1 MNEWNNVDMRY
12 RLKHCQWHP
21 NKWRWRWRPFP
32 HPQHSQTSL
41 WDTEEKEKN
50 ARQNALW
57 TFQSIRI
64 LPCTH
69 TIRSCWTKM
78 EWNEQVN
85 ERGAN
90 WNWNLGLVDWLYT
103 FICFAL
109 FCFVVDLSAFRTQK
123 TKIWIPN
130 TPPHSCHIIS
140 TKIFDSFDQQSIK
153 SWKINFILVSAR
165 AENVAAVR
173 TTKSAGL
180 IHPNAW
186 LLWEEKQY
194 RKFANANIGE
204 WMCIP

>member
-21 NKWRWRWRPFP
+21 NKWRWRWRPLP

-109 FCFVVDLSAFRTQK
+109 FCCGFECISHTKDKNMDTKYTTTFVPYNFHKNIRFIRSAINQK
-123 TKIWIPN
+123 LENQLYFSFSQSRKCRSGSNNQIGWID
-130 TPPHSCHIIS
+130 TSQRLTFMGRKTIS
-140 TKIFDSFDQQSIK
+140 
-153 SWKINFILVSAR
+153 
-165 AENVAAVR
+165 
-173 TTKSAGL
+173 
-180 IHPNAW
+180 
-186 LLWEEKQY
+186 
-194 RKFANANIGE
+194 
-204 WMCIP
+204 